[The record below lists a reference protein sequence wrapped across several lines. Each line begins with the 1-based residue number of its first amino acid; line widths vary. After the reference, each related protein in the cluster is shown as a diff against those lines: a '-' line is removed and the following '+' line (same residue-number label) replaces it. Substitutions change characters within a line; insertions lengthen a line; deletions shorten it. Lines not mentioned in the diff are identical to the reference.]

1 MGSKEKLAEYLGM
14 PSNNPMRVLL
24 RAANFQG
31 EVSSFYRRMKIY
43 NDVETALAI
52 GESFTEGLSQQLK
65 EMLGVK
71 GRVTIDEMIK
81 MGGIRW
87 DQSTILRRW
96 RSGMTIEE
104 ATSDYCGMGE
114 IKAELVKVMKAEP
127 NQTISEI
134 LEANGYTATYKK
146 IYDHIRR
153 GKSVSDAVKIATRK
167 GIVTRVMEAIIDP
180 QTWVSVEEITRS
192 AKCCKQ
198 AARMNAQY
206 LIDNGVVKM
215 VKHDRA
221 MYYCDARIA
230 GDVEPASTDRD
241 TEVMSY
247 LKGRDEWVGINDVR
261 IGVDISKR
269 WAGILLNRMYE
280 QGLIMHKKDSSSGV
294 TKCLYRA
301 KVKLKWI

>member
-1 MGSKEKLAEYLGM
+1 
-14 PSNNPMRVLL
+14 MRKLL
-24 RAANFQG
+24 RMAGFAGRINTFNA
-31 EVSSFYRRMKIY
+31 RMRKFD
-43 NDVETALAI
+43 DVEEALKVNQKTSRLHR
-52 GESFTEGLSQQLK
+52 ELSK
-65 EMLGVK
+65 MLG
-71 GRVTIDEMIK
+71 TSENMSIDEMID
-81 MGGIRW
+81 MAGIKW
-87 DQSTILRRW
+87 SQCTLRKRMIA
-96 RSGMTIEE
+96 GMTFEE
-104 ATSDYCGMGE
+104 AISDHCGMSHV
-114 IKAELVKVMKAEP
+114 KRELLKRMP
-127 NQTISEI
+127 GNSRQTINEI
-134 LEANGYTATYKK
+134 LESNGYTATYRK
-146 IYDHIRR
+146 IHDHIRR
-153 GKSVSDAVKIATRK
+153 GKSVADAIEISTRK
-167 GIVTRVMEAIIDP
+167 DIVTRVMEAIIDP

-230 GDVEPASTDRD
+230 GDVEPASTDREA
-241 TEVMSY
+241 EVMDY

-261 IGVDISKR
+261 TGVGISKR

-280 QGLIMHKKDSSSGV
+280 QGLIMHKKDSSNGV